1 MKRLF
6 GNQNSSSNNTPA
18 AQTSESNVIAAN
30 KRPTSPS
37 EATSLAGSTAITPS
51 LSATQRA
58 PLYSRASHSFSS
70 QAIQTPALLSPHT
83 PTASNVNPFELFPP
97 SLALSPINSRSSNQ
111 FTPLPNSTSYVGS
124 SPMAAVQ
131 HIVPQYTGQTSLLN
145 SGGMMATSQPGTLP
159 ILADSNASL
168 TNMQAHA
175 IERNDLHK
183 SVKALEGILVSLDEY
198 RDLRTKL
205 AKCEKK
211 LSKGLNE
218 MAKVKAIEEVPSQTL
233 QAASDLFDARM
244 EVSSKQAK
252 IVQKEYDA
260 LNDQCAKYFKRIAK
274 EERTH
279 DEQLES
285 LDSKIKKTQASYDK
299 SAKKGGKLAVESHD
313 KFISNMQSLTAEMAK
328 LKTCHSSS
336 VGTKTFSTSLLVAAT
351 LGGLADTEYKGACE
365 IVRRSGQ
372 HIGKLNEWL
381 NFTTNE
387 AMAKAQPI
395 DLIEDGSGL
404 AQRIAIKEAE
414 IREEIRRQEQIR
426 LRQLEDEHA
435 MLKLQQ
441 LGWTPPTNATDE
453 SPTKTASSSA
463 EAKDNDGKST
473 TTMANLPRLDSNGNL
488 VDAQKPKKPLD
499 SSVAESTSNNDSQN
513 IRGRTSEAKRM
524 SSVRSNTYESHHL
537 QGSSMAEG
545 TVIIRDAE
553 PEKKEEEETPTR
565 MQTVKEESD
574 SVNENEA
581 NCPPSPNES
590 SDVPSSL
597 SSNMNAS
604 ISTVATSK
612 GGSED
617 SNALLPDSKSAG
629 PLTPIDEKP
638 DDVIVRGVDEKGG
651 NEWQTNDLMKEE
663 QSDYIKRVTS
673 PSNVD
678 QSREKNEISMAG
690 IGTRFANQKNS
701 ENIPSPST
709 SKESNERREEQA
721 SSRSSIWER
730 ERDRERQMELERR
743 LVEAENRLRMMD
755 RPDSYAT
762 TNRQPAYDQN
772 HYYRDVAESNRT
784 NTRPRHS
791 EPVPKSSSSAS
802 RPIRLDEEI
811 PASRYEPDRYTPAV
825 GGSRIEGPSVT
836 RSLSTDSE
844 RSFVARMKALYQ
856 ADKMQQPSPQD
867 SRRRDNIPTPTS
879 PRRVPD
885 IVHAYSSNTSRNGTI
900 TASSSNPRG
909 STYGHYDSATAPSSK
924 SRGRYDSAPTQI
936 RSSGNANDNN
946 RIDEFGRQEYSNS
959 NTSRSRPITSNEPPH
974 ASSCGCWN
982 CSARHYRSSDTTNGA
997 SISMATT
1004 KAGILP
1010 PQPPPRHPEAI
1021 TQNRE
1026 NGYSANPPPNY
1037 RRQTVQVPPSGNA
1050 YASNTVRSV
1059 SGTPNSL
1066 MRPEQ
1071 GLQARR
1077 SFEDEHSRHINF
1089 TREHGTVR

>member
-6 GNQNSSSNNTPA
+6 GNQNSSNNTPA
-18 AQTSESNVIAAN
+18 QTSETNTVATS

-37 EATSLAGSTAITPS
+37 ETTSLAGSTTAAAS
-51 LSATQRA
+51 QRA

-70 QAIQTPALLSPHT
+70 QALQTPPSLLSPHT
-83 PTASNVNPFELFPP
+83 PSTNNVNPFELFPP
-97 SLALSPINSRSSNQ
+97 SLALSPINSHSSSTHLQ
-111 FTPLPNSTSYVGS
+111 FTPLQSSTSYVGA

-131 HIVPQYTGQTSLLN
+131 HIAPQYTGQTVLST
-145 SGGMMATSQPGTLP
+145 GTMTTVQPGTVP
-159 ILADSNASL
+159 ILSDSNASA
-168 TNMQAHA
+168 TNMQSHA

-183 SVKALEGILVSLDEY
+183 SVKALEGILISLDEY

-299 SAKKGGKLAVESHD
+299 SAKKGGKLAIESHD
-313 KFISNMQSLTAEMAK
+313 KFIANMQSLTADMAK
-328 LKTCHSSS
+328 LKTSHSSS

-351 LGGLADTEYKGACE
+351 LGGLADTEYKGVCE

-387 AMAKAQPI
+387 AIAKAQPI
-395 DLIEDGSGL
+395 DLGDDGSGI

-441 LGWTPPTNATDE
+441 LGWTPPTNMTEE
-453 SPTKTASSSA
+453 SPTKAAS
-463 EAKDNDGKST
+463 EAKEKDGKST
-473 TTMANLPRLDSNGNL
+473 VTMANLPRLDSNGNL
-488 VDAQKPKKPLD
+488 VDAQKSKKP
-499 SSVAESTSNNDSQN
+499 SEPNVAESASNNKA
-513 IRGRTSEAKRM
+513 SEAKRM

-553 PEKKEEEETPTR
+553 PEKKDDDEAPTR
-565 MQTVKEESD
+565 MQTVKEESG
-574 SVNENEA
+574 SINENEA

-597 SSNMNAS
+597 SSNMSAS

-612 GGSED
+612 GTSED

-638 DDVIVRGVDEKGG
+638 DDVIVRGVDDKAG
-651 NEWQTNDLMKEE
+651 NEWRTNEKEE
-663 QSDYIKRVTS
+663 NNLAKEQNEYIKRVTS
-673 PSNVD
+673 PTNAD
-678 QSREKNEISMAG
+678 QNREKNESTMAG
-690 IGTRFANQKNS
+690 IGTRFATQKNADG
-701 ENIPSPST
+701 N
-709 SKESNERREEQA
+709 KESSERREEQA
-721 SSRSSIWER
+721 SSRSSVWER

-755 RPDSYAT
+755 RPDSYSTAT
-762 TNRQPAYDQN
+762 RQSPYDQH
-772 HYYRDVAESNRT
+772 HYYRDAAESSRANA
-784 NTRPRHS
+784 RPRYS

-802 RPIRLDEEI
+802 RPIRLEEEI

-856 ADKMQQPSPQD
+856 ADKMQPQD
-867 SRRRDNIPTPTS
+867 TRRRDNIPTPTS
-879 PRRVPD
+879 PRRIPE
-885 IVHAYSSNTSRNGTI
+885 IAHAYSSNTTRNGTI
-900 TASSSNPRG
+900 TASSSNPPRG
-909 STYGHYDSATAPSSK
+909 SAYGHYDSATAPSSK
-924 SRGRYDSAPTQI
+924 SRARYDSAPTQI
-936 RSSGNANDNN
+936 RSGGSV
-946 RIDEFGRQEYSNS
+946 DEFGRQDYNNQSS
-959 NTSRSRPITSNEPPH
+959 NTSRSRPTTSNEPPH

-982 CSARHYRSSDTTNGA
+982 CSARHYRTSDTTIGA
-997 SISMATT
+997 SVSMATT

-1021 TQNRE
+1021 SQGRD
-1026 NGYSANPPPNY
+1026 NGYNANPPPNY
-1037 RRQTVQVPPSGNA
+1037 RRQTMQVPPSGNA

-1059 SGTPNSL
+1059 SGTPNHL

-1071 GLQARR
+1071 SLQARR
-1077 SFEDEHSRHINF
+1077 SFEDDHSRHVNF
-1089 TREHGTVR
+1089 TREHGIVR